1 MTDLT
6 IDEPDLY
13 AFLTAQP
20 TVSAL
25 IADRVYQERIPQPVR
40 GGDPVF
46 PCACYFRAS
55 AIRTETFAS
64 QDNIVE
70 GNFQLDVYAVDP
82 ATKLAIGR
90 AIRRTLLP
98 YSGPMGG
105 CKVDRILLQT
115 DFDQAPELE
124 PGLYRRT
131 YLYQIWYWE
140 D

>member
-1 MTDLT
+1 MTELV

-13 AFLTAQP
+13 AFLTALPAVQ
-20 TVSAL
+20 AL
-25 IADRVYQERIPQPVR
+25 IGDRVYQERIPQPVR
-40 GGDPVF
+40 GADPVF

-55 AIRTETFAS
+55 AIRTETFAK

-90 AIRRTLLP
+90 IIRKALLP

-105 CKVDRILLQT
+105 CTVDMIER
-115 DFDQAPELE
+115 
-124 PGLYRRT
+124 
-131 YLYQIWYWE
+131 
-140 D
+140 